1 MKLPLEITF
10 RDIPRSEAL
19 EADIR
24 DRCYSIYHPS
34 GSCRMGPAKANA
46 VVDARL
52 KVHGLDDLRVA
63 DASVMPFVVSG
74 NLNAPSMM
82 IGQRASE
89 IILADAGA

>member
-1 MKLPLEITF
+1 
-10 RDIPRSEAL
+10 
-19 EADIR
+19 
-24 DRCYSIYHPS
+24 
-34 GSCRMGPAKANA
+34 MGPATTDA

-52 KVHGLDDLRVA
+52 KVHGLDGLRVA

-89 IILADAGA
+89 IILADASA